1 MGGRTGKAL
10 KNVAVGA
17 VAQSCAFLLSF
28 LVRTALIIGLGKYY
42 LGLNSVMTSL
52 IAVFNLAELGMTNAV
67 VYSLYRPLA
76 CGDKRKVEAL
86 LALYK
91 KVYRGM
97 GVAVIAASFA
107 ALPFLHELVNT
118 EITVEVYEIYGLF
131 VLSTAVTYF
140 FFMYRAALL
149 QANQEKYLVS
159 CSDLAYAVV
168 SSAGQVFCFLVLGDY
183 IAALVVLVCSQ
194 IVRSFL
200 ILAFSKR
207 RHPDIDYRS
216 HEKLDKREK
225 RELVRNVY
233 AMAIGKF
240 SDTAGKS
247 VPNVVISA
255 GVGLIESGLYSN
267 YQMITAAIITFLSQ
281 VIGSMTASVG
291 SLHIEADVDHKL
303 KVFRRLNFAS
313 FLVYAVCCSCVFAGA
328 ESFITAWVGEEYVLD
343 TACVLG
349 LCFNLLTIGLV
360 HGTVVFK
367 DGCGIFFQGRYRPLV
382 SCVLTIVLCV
392 VFVGPFGI
400 AGVIWASAISRL
412 LTTNWYDPWL
422 LFKHVFHRSPATYY
436 VRTVLFA
443 AVGIG
448 CMLACGFVCRMLP
461 GDSWLL
467 FAEQILVS
475 CLLTS
480 VLVLLIFARTE
491 QEAYVLGLLKGIFK
505 RKECER

>member
-1 MGGRTGKAL
+1 MRSSISAKSANWSGTCTL
-10 KNVAVGA
+10 W
-17 VAQSCAFLLSF
+17 Q
-28 LVRTALIIGLGKYY
+28 LG
-42 LGLNSVMTSL
+42 SL
-52 IAVFNLAELGMTNAV
+52 ATPPV
-67 VYSLYRPLA
+67 
-76 CGDKRKVEAL
+76 
-86 LALYK
+86 
-91 KVYRGM
+91 
-97 GVAVIAASFA
+97 
-107 ALPFLHELVNT
+107 
-118 EITVEVYEIYGLF
+118 
-131 VLSTAVTYF
+131 
-140 FFMYRAALL
+140 
-149 QANQEKYLVS
+149 
-159 CSDLAYAVV
+159 
-168 SSAGQVFCFLVLGDY
+168 
-183 IAALVVLVCSQ
+183 
-194 IVRSFL
+194 
-200 ILAFSKR
+200 
-207 RHPDIDYRS
+207 
-216 HEKLDKREK
+216 
-225 RELVRNVY
+225 
-233 AMAIGKF
+233 
-240 SDTAGKS
+240 KS

-443 AVGIG
+443 AVGLG
-448 CMLACGFVCRMLP
+448 ACSHAVSSVACFRALVAAFCGADSRFLLADKRTGPPHLCTYGAGSVC
-461 GDSWLL
+461 
-467 FAEQILVS
+467 
-475 CLLTS
+475 
-480 VLVLLIFARTE
+480 ARI
-491 QEAYVLGLLKGIFK
+491 V
-505 RKECER
+505 ERYL